1 MKLWAWF
8 IVALLVAF
16 FAGWVSGSRC
26 TAPEIVETVRVDTLF
41 FERPQPVSTS
51 DIEISVAVPRLLFA
65 PADTVDR
72 LILVGDSVAMTIAE
86 RTLEYCDSS
95 YFARVVGPVVGDL
108 GPRLD
113 FIETYSTNTT
123 RTSVSRISSRWTAG
137 PAVWIYAAGEKA
149 SVWAGAF
156 ARRDFGPLNISA
168 SAGYDFQGQGL
179 FGQVRAEI
187 AVFKSK
193 K

>member
-1 MKLWAWF
+1 MKSWAWF
-8 IVALLVAF
+8 IVALPVAF
-16 FAGWVSGSRC
+16 FAGWVSGSRH
-26 TAPEIVETVRVDTLF
+26 TVPEIVETVRVDTLF

-72 LILVGDSVAMTIAE
+72 LILVGDSVPMTISE
-86 RTLEYCDSS
+86 RTLEYRDSS

-113 FIETYSTNTT
+113 FIETYSTNIT
-123 RTSVSRISSRWTAG
+123 RTSVTRISSRWTAG
-137 PAVWIYAAGEKA
+137 PAAGICAAGEKA

-156 ARRDFGPLNISA
+156 ARRGFGPIVISA
-168 SAGYDFQGQGL
+168 SAGYDFRERGL
-179 FGQVRAEI
+179 FGQVQAEI

>member
-1 MKLWAWF
+1 MKSWAWF
-8 IVALLVAF
+8 IVALPVAF
-16 FAGWVSGSRC
+16 FAGWVSGSRS

-51 DIEISVAVPRLLFA
+51 DIEVNVSVPRLMFA

-72 LILVGDSVAMTIAE
+72 LILVDDSVTMTVAE
-86 RTLEYCDSS
+86 RTLEYRDSS

-113 FIETYSTNTT
+113 FIETYSTYTT
-123 RTSVSRISSRWTAG
+123 RSAVSRISSQWTAG
-137 PAVWIYAAGEKA
+137 PAAGICAAGEKP

-156 ARRDFGPLNISA
+156 ARRNFGPLDISA
-168 SAGYDFQGQGL
+168 YAGYDFQGQGL
-179 FGQVRAEI
+179 FGQIRAEI

>member
-1 MKLWAWF
+1 MKSWAWF

-41 FERPQPVSTS
+41 FERPRLVSTS

-72 LILVGDSVAMTIAE
+72 LILVGDSVTMTVAE
-86 RTLEYCDSS
+86 RTLEYRDSS
-95 YFARVVGPVVGDL
+95 YYARVVGPAIGTL

-113 FIETYSTNTT
+113 YFEIYS
-123 RTSVSRISSRWTAG
+123 RTVYKSEQRIWEAG
-137 PAVWIYAAGEKA
+137 PTVGAMTARPGNVVWT
-149 SVWAGAF
+149 GAF
-156 ARRDFGPLNISA
+156 VRRNIGRLRLSA
-168 SAGYDFQGQGL
+168 IAAYDTHNGAPM
-179 FGQVRAEI
+179 GQVQAE
-187 AVFKSK
+187 FTLWK